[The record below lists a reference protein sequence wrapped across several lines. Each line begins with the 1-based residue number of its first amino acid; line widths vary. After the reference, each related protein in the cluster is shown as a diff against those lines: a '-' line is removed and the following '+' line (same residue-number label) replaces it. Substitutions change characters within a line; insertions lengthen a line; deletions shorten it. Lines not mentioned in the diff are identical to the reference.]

1 MVKLIKTTYFKV
13 IPYKNSIFQPPKG
26 FIPPFFFL
34 TNLVKITASNVVF
47 YQINRTLLSF
57 FFRGSGVKFDHK
69 PSISSSNLF
78 FWRFRRPW
86 VIAKV
91 IIS

>member
-13 IPYKNSIFQPPKG
+13 MPYKNSIFQPPKG
-26 FIPPFFFL
+26 YIPPFFF

-57 FFRGSGVKFDHK
+57 FLEARV
-69 PSISSSNLF
+69 SNLTTSPQYRVLIVF
-78 FWRFRRPW
+78 FGGLEGLG
-86 VIAKV
+86 
-91 IIS
+91 